1 MVDHPG
7 VGKVSSASG
16 LTSAVRARP
25 WFTGVVWL
33 VAAAVLASCGSS
45 VKSSH
50 AARARSDVRWSAL
63 QSCMLNSTQSAL
75 EHGTVSNEPKLI
87 RIYNGD
93 GRLSA
98 GITYE
103 GTFTRAETQARLH
116 EASTTAVPFQSRTG
130 QWLAISNVAYF
141 FSFVI
146 SQQEID
152 LVVGCLER
160 TYPGAPRWPPSVT
173 LRSLSNPHSP
183 YT

>member
-1 MVDHPG
+1 MVGQPG
-7 VGKVSSASG
+7 VGEVSSASG
-16 LTSAVRARP
+16 LTSAVCARP
-25 WFTGVVWL
+25 WFTGVVGL

-45 VKSSH
+45 VESSH

-63 QSCMLNSTQSAL
+63 QSCVLNSTAL

-87 RIYNGD
+87 RIYDGA
-93 GRLSA
+93 GRLAA

-116 EASTTAVPFQSRTG
+116 KASTTAVPFESRTG

-160 TYPGAPRWPPSVT
+160 TYPGAPEWPPSVT
-173 LRSLSNPHSP
+173 LRSLSNPNSP